1 METRTSHGGLELP
14 AIGFGTYNLRGGSGV
29 DAVVSAIA
37 TGYQLIDT
45 AFNYENEG
53 VVGQALRSCGRRDG
67 LILTSKLPGRHHDY
81 EAALNAVEE
90 SVYRLGVHT
99 IDLYLIHWPNP
110 KVGKYVEAWRALIE
124 ARDRGLV
131 RHIGVS
137 NFLPEHILRL
147 EKETGVIPE
156 VNQIELHPYFA
167 QEEALAFHEEYGI
180 ITEAW
185 SPLARAGKLM
195 DEPVIRD
202 IASRYHRTPAQIVLA
217 WAIARGAVPIPKASS
232 IERQEENLHAAHI
245 RLDDEDVHAITKL
258 SSPEGRM
265 RGQDPAEY
273 EEF

>member
-14 AIGFGTYNLRGGSGV
+14 AIGLGTYNLRGGSGV
-29 DAVVSAIA
+29 DAVVSAIS

-81 EAALNAVEE
+81 DAALYTVEE
-90 SVYRLGVHT
+90 SCYRLGVET

-110 KVGKYVEAWRALIE
+110 NVGKYVEAWRGLIAARE
-124 ARDRGLV
+124 AGLV

-147 EKETGVIPE
+147 EKETGVVPE

-167 QEEALAFHEEYGI
+167 QEEALACHEEYGI

-185 SPLARAGKLM
+185 SPLARAGELF
-195 DEPVIRD
+195 DEPVIREL
-202 IASRYHRTPAQIVLA
+202 AQRYHRTPAQIVLA
-217 WAIARGAVPIPKASS
+217 WSIARGVVPIPKAST

-245 RLDDEDVHAITKL
+245 RLDEDDVRAITAL
-258 SSPEGRM
+258 SHPDGRLW
-265 RGQDPAEY
+265 GGDPATH